1 MKLTEL
7 GKIVIINKRL
17 DVLKQEICKFETGK
31 VPRGIMSEYARLTK
45 RKSKLA
51 EILPIPKQPPMW
63 AQRNLKI

>member
-17 DVLKQEICKFETGK
+17 ETLRQEFLKYEPGK
-31 VPRGIMSEYARLTK
+31 VPASIMSEYSRLTK
-45 RKSKLA
+45 RKSKLS

-63 AQRNLKI
+63 AQRNAR